1 MQDEYGGL
9 DVLKVA
15 EVPVPQPGPGEV
27 LVKVRAASINEWDQ
41 GLMRGTPLVNRTSG
55 LRRPRR
61 RTLGS
66 DIAGVVEAVGGSVT
80 RFRPGD
86 AVFGD
91 LSGCGFGAFAQY
103 ACAPESALTAKPG
116 FLTFEQAAAVPQAG
130 GLAMAGL
137 EKGGPLRPGQRVL
150 VNGGGGGVGTFAI
163 QIAKASGVE
172 VTGVDGPGKLDVMRE
187 LGADRVIDFTS
198 EDFTRS
204 GEQYDLILDVV
215 CRRSVAR
222 LPARAAPGRHVWRR
236 RWEHRAAG
244 RGGRAGPGPATVRRP
259 ARQPGDVPGQPTRR
273 DGQVGSPDGRGL
285 GEAGDRSG
293 VPTGRGSRRHGPLP
307 QRIVRRQDRH
317 HDVKQTPDVRK
328 RSVVRGLV
336 PSRAWP
342 TAAGP

>member
-9 DVLKVA
+9 EVLKVA
-15 EVPVPQPGPGEV
+15 EVPVPHPGPGEV
-27 LVKVRAASINEWDQ
+27 LVRVHAASINEWDQ
-41 GLMRGTPLVNRTSG
+41 GLMRGTPIVNRTSG

-130 GLAMAGL
+130 GLAVAGL
-137 EKGGPLRPGQRVL
+137 EKGGPLRPGQRL
-150 VNGGGGGVGTFAI
+150 LMNGGGGGVGTFAI

-187 LGADRVIDFTS
+187 LGADHVIDFTA

-215 CRRSVAR
+215 CRRSVADYR
-222 LPARAAPGRHVWRR
+222 RALRPGRHVWRH

-244 RGGRAGPGPATVRRP
+244 RGGRAGAGPAAVRRP
-259 ARQPGDVPGQPTRR
+259 AGQPGDVPGQPTRG
-273 DGQVGSPDGRGL
+273 DGQVGSPDGPGL

-293 VPTGRGSRRHGPLP
+293 VPPGRGSRRHGPLP
-307 QRIVRRQDRH
+307 QRSVRRQDRH
-317 HDVKQTPDVRK
+317 HDVR
-328 RSVVRGLV
+328 RGTGR
-336 PSRAWP
+336 PKTSNR
-342 TAAGP
+342 

>member
-9 DVLKVA
+9 EVLKIA
-15 EVPVPQPGPGEV
+15 ELPVPHPGPDQV
-27 LVKVRAASINEWDQ
+27 LVRVRAASINEWDQ

-66 DIAGVVEAVGGSVT
+66 DIAGVVEAVGSSVT
-80 RFRPGD
+80 RFGPGD

-103 ACAPESALTAKPG
+103 ACAAESALTAKPG
-116 FLTFEQAAAVPQAG
+116 FLTFEEAAAVPQAG

-150 VNGGGGGVGTFAI
+150 MNGGGGGVGTFAI

-172 VTGVDGPGKLDVMRE
+172 VTGVDAPAKLDLMRD
-187 LGADRVIDFTS
+187 LGADRVIDFTA

-215 CRRSVAR
+215 CHRSIADYRRALR
-222 LPARAAPGRHVWRR
+222 PGGSCGVI
-236 RWEHRAAG
+236 
-244 RGGRAGPGPATVRRP
+244 GGG
-259 ARQPGDVPGQPTRR
+259 
-273 DGQVGSPDGRGL
+273 
-285 GEAGDRSG
+285 
-293 VPTGRGSRRHGPLP
+293 TGRLVGAAALGQALRLSEGRR
-307 QRIVRRQDRH
+307 V
-317 HDVKQTPDVRK
+317 
-328 RSVVRGLV
+328 GLV
-336 PSRAWP
+336 MYRANRP
-342 TAAGP
+342 DAMDSLVRLIGEGSVKPVIDRLFPLEEGRDAMGYYLRGAFAGKIVITM